1 MSDDQAEK
9 IFELIKD
16 LQADFTKFKDNFNER
31 MYVGTNDKPAVM
43 TSIADHD
50 RIIEDMQ
57 RDFYKTN
64 NAIILERER
73 REKADEKIC
82 KDIEPMIKAQ
92 EGTSFLKK
100 HWRAVLVTFIVLV
113 ILLGL
118 ILAGVA
124 YINMKLPDLG
134 KILLQIKMNRG

>member
-1 MSDDQAEK
+1 MSDDQAER
-9 IFELIKD
+9 IFALIKD
-16 LQADFTKFKDNFNER
+16 LQADFTEFKEEFNKR
-31 MYVGTNDKPAVM
+31 MYIGNGKPAVM
-43 TSIADHD
+43 TAIADHD

-64 NAIILERER
+64 NAILREKEC
-73 REKADEKIC
+73 REKADAKIC
-82 KDIEPMIKAQ
+82 KDIEPMIQAQ

-113 ILLGL
+113 VLLGL

-124 YINMKLPDLG
+124 YINMKLPALG
-134 KILLQIKMNRG
+134 KILLQIKMNGG

>member
-1 MSDDQAEK
+1 MSDDQAER
-9 IFELIKD
+9 IFALIKE
-16 LQADFTKFKDNFNER
+16 LQADFTEFKDEFNKQ
-31 MYVGTNDKPAVM
+31 MYIGNGKPAIM
-43 TSIADHD
+43 TSIADHG

-64 NAIILERER
+64 NAILREKEC
-73 REKADEKIC
+73 REKADTQIC
-82 KDIEPMIKAQ
+82 KDIEPMLKAQ

-113 ILLGL
+113 IFLGL

-124 YINMKLPDLG
+124 YINIKLPALG
-134 KILLQIKMNRG
+134 KMLLQIKLNGG